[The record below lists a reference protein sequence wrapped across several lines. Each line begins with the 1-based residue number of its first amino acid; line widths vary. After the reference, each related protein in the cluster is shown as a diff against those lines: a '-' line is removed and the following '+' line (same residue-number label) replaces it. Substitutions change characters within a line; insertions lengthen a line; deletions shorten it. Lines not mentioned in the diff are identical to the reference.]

1 MEDDSIQATIRQLGP
16 SLIPP
21 VGVHTGILGGPMF
34 DSLADRIRQDDGP
47 PVKTS
52 VRLIRMAMVVLVAVV
67 LFGGL
72 YMVVQHLE

>member
-1 MEDDSIQATIRQLGP
+1 
-16 SLIPP
+16 
-21 VGVHTGILGGPMF
+21 MF

-47 PVKTS
+47 PAKTS
-52 VRLIRMAMVVLVAVV
+52 ERLIRWAVVVLVSVV